1 MRLFLKGTQQISQE
15 SEFLGGI
22 WRGCALRT
30 SLVVDELTT
39 GPASHSSAS
48 LDCQPNDYN
57 PGKMLPRN
65 RQFFKHQEELGNYA
79 CKPKH
84 DYQGLLGMGRGVVGL
99 GAQLCRASSPLG
111 CRTAR
116 TYMCGPLRAGRRLLL
131 RAGTPSPRFRES

>member
-1 MRLFLKGTQQISQE
+1 M
-15 SEFLGGI
+15 GGI

-84 DYQGLLGMGRGVVGL
+84 DYQGLLGMGRGVIGNC
-99 GAQLCRASSPLG
+99 AEHH
-111 CRTAR
+111 
-116 TYMCGPLRAGRRLLL
+116 LLL
-131 RAGTPSPRFRES
+131 VAALHAHTCAGH

>member
-1 MRLFLKGTQQISQE
+1 M
-15 SEFLGGI
+15 
-22 WRGCALRT
+22 
-30 SLVVDELTT
+30 VDELTT

-84 DYQGLLGMGRGVVGL
+84 DYLGLLGMGRGVVGVL
-99 GAQLCRASSPLG
+99 RASPH
-111 CRTAR
+111 CTHIHVVRAIEAR
-116 TYMCGPLRAGRRLLL
+116 QEITFKSWHTEPQI
-131 RAGTPSPRFRES
+131 P